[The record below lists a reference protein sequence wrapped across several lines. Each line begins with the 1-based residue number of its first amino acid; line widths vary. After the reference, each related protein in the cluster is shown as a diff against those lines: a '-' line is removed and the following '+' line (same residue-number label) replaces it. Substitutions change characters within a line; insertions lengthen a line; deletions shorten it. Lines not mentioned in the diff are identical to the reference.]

1 MGFPIDERSMKVVF
15 ISHCL
20 LNQNSKVFG
29 LSTKETIK
37 AANEVIKFLLEE
49 NIGIVQMPCP
59 EFTYLGLLRPPQT
72 KDQYD
77 SAGFRLHCRKLARN
91 IAYQIEN
98 YRKAGVKVLAIL
110 GIEGS
115 PSCGVNWTTRT
126 KEKKKIHV
134 KEMGIFMEEIEK
146 FLSEREIKV
155 KIVGIPE
162 QEKYGKLK
170 ETIKLLKSIQ

>member
-1 MGFPIDERSMKVVF
+1 VKDERSMKVVF

-37 AANEVIKFLLEE
+37 AANKVINLLLKK

-77 SAGFRLHCRKLARN
+77 SAGFRSHCRKLARN
-91 IAYQIEN
+91 TVNQIEN
-98 YRKAGVKVLAIL
+98 YRKAGVEVLAIL

-115 PSCGVNWTTRT
+115 PSCGVNWTTRMG
-126 KEKKKIHV
+126 EKKTIHEHG
-134 KEMGIFMEEIEK
+134 KGIFIEELEK
-146 FLSEREIKV
+146 LLSKRKIKV

-162 QEKYGKLK
+162 YSKYGNLKDILK
-170 ETIKLLKSIQ
+170 EIEIF